1 MRRGAKYN
9 INIVKRNNKKKARS
23 KRNSKLQRNG
33 GIMQVQAN
41 RITHIAG
48 CVSAEQCTM
57 TISRCGLGLTYV
69 IIIPM
74 DDPKISPRLSAESLK
89 VIKGDRIEI
98 SGSVLPTLPTLS
110 QPFNEGTA

>member
-1 MRRGAKYN
+1 
-9 INIVKRNNKKKARS
+9 
-23 KRNSKLQRNG
+23 
-33 GIMQVQAN
+33 MQVQAN

-74 DDPKISPRLSAESLK
+74 DDPKILPRQRPSAESLK